1 MIDKIIA
8 LAISINTLVNL
19 YITLKIKYLEIEK
32 LKLEIKKL
40 KREWKLSL
48 ATWFYHNVWLIGMDY
63 LIVGI
68 TLANIVI
75 FIGLL
80 VLGKKVISLMRVR
93 DKLIKEKMAERHKE
107 RS

>member
-40 KREWKLSL
+40 KRE
-48 ATWFYHNVWLIGMDY
+48 
-63 LIVGI
+63 
-68 TLANIVI
+68 
-75 FIGLL
+75 
-80 VLGKKVISLMRVR
+80 
-93 DKLIKEKMAERHKE
+93 
-107 RS
+107 

>member
-8 LAISINTLVNL
+8 LAISINTLINL
-19 YITLKIKYLEIEK
+19 YTTLKIKHLEIEK

-40 KREWKLSL
+40 KGEWKLSL
-48 ATWFYHNVWLIGMDY
+48 VTWFYHNVWLIEMDY

-68 TLANIVI
+68 TLANTAI

-80 VLGKKVISLMRVR
+80 VLGKKVIGLMKLR
-93 DKLIKEKMAERHKE
+93 DKLIKGKMA
-107 RS
+107 

>member
-1 MIDKIIA
+1 
-8 LAISINTLVNL
+8 
-19 YITLKIKYLEIEK
+19 
-32 LKLEIKKL
+32 
-40 KREWKLSL
+40 
-48 ATWFYHNVWLIGMDY
+48 MDY